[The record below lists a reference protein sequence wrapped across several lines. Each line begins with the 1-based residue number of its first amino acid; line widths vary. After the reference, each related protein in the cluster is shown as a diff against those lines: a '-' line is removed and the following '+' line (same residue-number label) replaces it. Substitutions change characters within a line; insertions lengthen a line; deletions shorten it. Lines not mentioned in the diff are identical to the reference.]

1 MSKSRRPKYGWDTSV
16 FLAWIGQ
23 EECYPLD
30 DIALVADEIDASRAD
45 LIMSA
50 IVYSEI
56 LEAKHSKQQMKQFQM
71 FLKRSNVI
79 VVDVT
84 IGMAQKAAE
93 IRGKAAKAKEKR
105 RLKTPDAIVIATA
118 LVYGADVLHSFDPHL
133 VNLSGTAIVDGLKIT
148 HPHLITGQRALPG
161 VVASGED
168 QSAPAGPPNA
178 VRVLADRSFI
188 IGFCPLIINGWN
200 GPLHG
205 IARFCARS
213 APPELMPVTTATQ
226 SFRAE
231 ESGPEPPLVRLSL
244 VQRLARLPGK
254 HPSTW
259 AIAALLVLA
268 VGLAF
273 GQTIGFQF
281 VNFDDDVGVYENP
294 LVTRGFT
301 WRGIAAVFSQRH
313 VESWCPLTC
322 VSHILDWQ
330 LYRDWA
336 GGHHLTNVLLHAGSA
351 VSAVSGVVAD
361 DGQALGKRDGRR
373 LLRRASA
380 ARRIRGVGDGAKR
393 CPGRALLHAGAGRV
407 RAPAR
412 HPFSL
417 ASYVAVVAVFA
428 VGLAAKPIVITLPF
442 LFLLL
447 DYWPLCRLRD
457 IKPRSSIAPSVK
469 PRSLIAP
476 SVDPRSSIAP
486 SVKPRSSIAPF
497 CCRRDFCRDEVAIDD
512 RGFVRA
518 RPGKAPALC
527 AGGNFLRPYG
537 LGASRLRGRPCRFPD
552 AVASGQRPDLLPSY
566 LGQSFYPIGLAVC
579 YPHRG
584 PELPVLTVL
593 AALLVLLGV
602 SLAVF
607 LCRRRCPYLLV
618 GWLWYGGMLAPVIGI
633 VQFGNQS
640 EADRFT
646 YLAQIGLCIGAVWGL
661 SDLCRRWSS
670 GRWVCGVAAAS
681 VLTVLAAGAWR
692 QASFW
697 RNSEAMWTRTLAC
710 TVRNSVAH
718 NDLGIVLAERGRLDA
733 AIEHCRKSVEIQPDY
748 VKARNN
754 LGLALSMRGRVDE
767 GMEQYLAALKL
778 QPNFPEAHYNL
789 ANLLVA
795 KGQLDA
801 AIQHYRK
808 ALELRPTYAKAH
820 CDLGIVLVTRNEPA
834 EAEAHFRQALQ
845 YRPNLVEAHSN
856 LALLLLRQGQWADA
870 MTHYRQVLAIRPK
883 DANAWNTVAWLLAT
897 CPEDRLRNGA
907 SGDPFCETGAQ
918 LGGDTP
924 EILKS
929 LAAAYAEAGMFSQA
943 LATAE
948 RAWRSPAGRTIGIW
962 PTA

>member
-168 QSAPAGPPNA
+168 QYARRTSERG
-178 VRVLADRSFI
+178 SS
-188 IGFCPLIINGWN
+188 IGRPLIYN
-200 GPLHG
+200 
-205 IARFCARS
+205 RFLSLDHQWMERTTTRDSALWRAA

-244 VQRLARLPGK
+244 VQRLAHLPGK

-351 VSAVSGVVAD
+351 VLLFLALWRMTDKLWASAIVAACFAVHPLHVESVAWVTERKD
-361 DGQALGKRDGRR
+361 ALGG
-373 LLRRASA
+373 LCFMLALA
-380 ARRIRGVGDGAKR
+380 AY
-393 CPGRALLHAGAGRV
+393 RALH
-407 RAPAR
+407 AR

-457 IKPRSSIAPSVK
+457 IKPRSSIAPSV
-469 PRSLIAP
+469 
-476 SVDPRSSIAP
+476 DPRSSIAP
-486 SVKPRSSIAPF
+486 SVKPRSSIAPSAAAAIS
-497 CCRRDFCRDEVAIDD
+497 VATKSRSTI
-512 RGFVRA
+512 A
-518 RPGKAPALC
+518 ALW
-527 AGGNFLRPYG
+527 
-537 LGASRLRGRPCRFPD
+537 RL
-552 AVASGQRPDLLPSY
+552 VLEKLP
-566 LGQSFYPIGLAVC
+566 LF
-579 YPHRG
+579 
-584 PELPVLTVL
+584 VL
-593 AALLVLLGV
+593 AAI
-602 SLAVF
+602 S
-607 LCRRRCPYLLV
+607 C
-618 GWLWYGGMLAPVIGI
+618 
-633 VQFGNQS
+633 
-640 EADRFT
+640 
-646 YLAQIGLCIGAVWGL
+646 GLTVWGQA
-661 SDLCRRWSS
+661 DF
-670 GRWVCGVAAAS
+670 AAAR
-681 VLTVLAAGAWR
+681 AGFPMQWR
-692 QASFW
+692 VGNALISCVPISAS
-697 RNSEAMWTRTLAC
+697 
-710 TVRNSVAH
+710 
-718 NDLGIVLAERGRLDA
+718 
-733 AIEHCRKSVEIQPDY
+733 
-748 VKARNN
+748 
-754 LGLALSMRGRVDE
+754 LS
-767 GMEQYLAALKL
+767 
-778 QPNFPEAHYNL
+778 
-789 ANLLVA
+789 
-795 KGQLDA
+795 
-801 AIQHYRK
+801 
-808 ALELRPTYAKAH
+808 
-820 CDLGIVLVTRNEPA
+820 
-834 EAEAHFRQALQ
+834 
-845 YRPNLVEAHSN
+845 
-856 LALLLLRQGQWADA
+856 
-870 MTHYRQVLAIRPK
+870 IR
-883 DANAWNTVAWLLAT
+883 
-897 CPEDRLRNGA
+897 
-907 SGDPFCETGAQ
+907 S
-918 LGGDTP
+918 
-924 EILKS
+924 
-929 LAAAYAEAGMFSQA
+929 
-943 LATAE
+943 
-948 RAWRSPAGRTIGIW
+948 AWRSVIRTVGRSC
-962 PTA
+962 PS

>member
-1 MSKSRRPKYGWDTSV
+1 
-16 FLAWIGQ
+16 
-23 EECYPLD
+23 
-30 DIALVADEIDASRAD
+30 
-45 LIMSA
+45 
-50 IVYSEI
+50 
-56 LEAKHSKQQMKQFQM
+56 
-71 FLKRSNVI
+71 
-79 VVDVT
+79 
-84 IGMAQKAAE
+84 
-93 IRGKAAKAKEKR
+93 
-105 RLKTPDAIVIATA
+105 
-118 LVYGADVLHSFDPHL
+118 
-133 VNLSGTAIVDGLKIT
+133 
-148 HPHLITGQRALPG
+148 
-161 VVASGED
+161 
-168 QSAPAGPPNA
+168 
-178 VRVLADRSFI
+178 
-188 IGFCPLIINGWN
+188 
-200 GPLHG
+200 
-205 IARFCARS
+205 
-213 APPELMPVTTATQ
+213 MPVTTATQ

-351 VSAVSGVVAD
+351 VLLFLALWRMTDKLWASAMVAACFAVHPLHVESVAWVTERKD
-361 DGQALGKRDGRR
+361 ALGG
-373 LLRRASA
+373 LCFMLALA
-380 ARRIRGVGDGAKR
+380 AYA
-393 CPGRALLHAGAGRV
+393 HY
-407 RAPAR
+407 AR

-457 IKPRSSIAPSVK
+457 IKPRSSIAPSVD
-469 PRSLIAP
+469 PRSSIVP
-476 SVDPRSSIAP
+476 SVNPRSSIAP
-486 SVKPRSSIAPF
+486 SAAAAISVATKSRSTIAALWRLVLEKLPLF
-497 CCRRDFCRDEVAIDD
+497 VLAAISCGLTVWGQADFAAARA
-512 RGFVRA
+512 GFPMQWRV
-518 RPGKAPALC
+518 GNALISC
-527 AGGNFLRPYG
+527 A
-537 LGASRLRGRPCRFPD
+537 
-552 AVASGQRPDLLPSY
+552 SY
-566 LGQSFYPIGLAVC
+566 LGQSFYPVRLAVC

-907 SGDPFCETGAQ
+907 LAIHFAKRARA

-948 RAWRSPAGRTIGIW
+948 RALEVARRQNNRHLADSLTTEIRCYQAGTPLRT
-962 PTA
+962 AVDKR